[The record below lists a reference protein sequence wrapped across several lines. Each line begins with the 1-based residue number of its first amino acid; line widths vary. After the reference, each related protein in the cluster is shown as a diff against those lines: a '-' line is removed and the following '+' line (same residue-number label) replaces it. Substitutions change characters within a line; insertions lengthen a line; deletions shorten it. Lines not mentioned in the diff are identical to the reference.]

1 MIGQLITQ
9 GIPAA
14 ASYIGN
20 KVGSFFNN
28 SAPNFA
34 VSGMTTPYQ
43 RVSPNYSM
51 YSGYG
56 SLTSPRTMPFFI
68 GGFGSPGYDTYAGR
82 PGDAAD
88 IEVLRRVLNERQFQE
103 HMSNLPKYN
112 PNSRFDVEQFQRY
125 MSDVRNQEPRFV
137 RRQDYDQPQMTDID
151 IFGSL

>member
-1 MIGQLITQ
+1 MIGQVFVK

-14 ASYIGN
+14 YNYLSN
-20 KVGSFFNN
+20 KVGSFFDN

-34 VSGMTTPYQ
+34 LSAMTTPYG
-43 RVSPNYSM
+43 RVYPNYSM
-51 YSGYG
+51 
-56 SLTSPRTMPFFI
+56 SPSTIPFSI
-68 GGFGSPGYDTYAGR
+68 GGFGSPGYETYAGR

-103 HMSNLPKYN
+103 HMLNLPEYN

-125 MSDVRNQEPRFV
+125 MSDVRNRGPRV
-137 RRQDYDQPQMTDID
+137 ASRLDYDQPQMTDID

>member
-20 KVGSFFNN
+20 KFGSFFNN

-34 VSGMTTPYQ
+34 LSGMATPYG
-43 RVSPNYSM
+43 RVYPNYSM
-51 YSGYG
+51 
-56 SLTSPRTMPFFI
+56 SPSTMPFSI
-68 GGFGSPGYDTYAGR
+68 GGFGSAGYDVYAGR
-82 PGDAAD
+82 PVDAAE

-103 HMSNLPKYN
+103 HMLNLPEYN

-125 MSDVRNQEPRFV
+125 MSDVRNQGPRV
-137 RRQDYDQPQMTDID
+137 ASRLDYDQPQMTDID

>member
-20 KVGSFFNN
+20 KFGSFFNN

-34 VSGMTTPYQ
+34 LSGMATPYG
-43 RVSPNYSM
+43 RVYPNYSM
-51 YSGYG
+51 
-56 SLTSPRTMPFFI
+56 SPSTMPFSI
-68 GGFGSPGYDTYAGR
+68 GGFGSAGYHTYAGR
-82 PGDAAD
+82 PVDASD
-88 IEVLRRVLNERQFQE
+88 IEVLRRVLNGRQFQE
-103 HMSNLPKYN
+103 HMLNLPEYN

-125 MSDVRNQEPRFV
+125 MSDVRNQGPRV
-137 RRQDYDQPQMTDID
+137 ASRLDYDQPQMTDID

>member
-20 KVGSFFNN
+20 KFGSFFNN

-34 VSGMTTPYQ
+34 LSGMATPYG
-43 RVSPNYSM
+43 RVYPNYSM
-51 YSGYG
+51 
-56 SLTSPRTMPFFI
+56 SPSTIPFSI
-68 GGFGSPGYDTYAGR
+68 GGFGSAGYDVYAGR
-82 PGDAAD
+82 PVDAAE
-88 IEVLRRVLNERQFQE
+88 IEVLRRVLNGRQFQE
-103 HMSNLPKYN
+103 HMLNLPEYN

-125 MSDVRNQEPRFV
+125 MSDVRNQGPRV
-137 RRQDYDQPQMTDID
+137 ASRLDYDQPQMTDID